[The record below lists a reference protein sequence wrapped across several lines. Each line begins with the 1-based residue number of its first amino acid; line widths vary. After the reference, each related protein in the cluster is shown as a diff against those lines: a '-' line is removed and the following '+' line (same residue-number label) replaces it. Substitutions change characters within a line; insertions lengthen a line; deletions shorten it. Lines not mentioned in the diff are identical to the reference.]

1 MVVVKAHGQDR
12 LDRLD
17 RLGGRLDIES
27 QEPGERERQR
37 ERERETER
45 ETERQRQKKE
55 ETDRKTRAESKG
67 GRERKRESMCVCKQG
82 WPTNRAFVVVYRRVY
97 VCKAVT
103 HQQGQRL
110 R

>member
-1 MVVVKAHGQDR
+1 MVKAHGQDR

-27 QEPGERERQR
+27 QEPGERERDR
-37 ERERETER
+37 EREREKQRER
-45 ETERQRQKKE
+45 QRDKDRKRKRPTERQGR
-55 ETDRKTRAESKG
+55 RVRG
-67 GRERKRESMCVCKQG
+67 GERERERVCVYVSRG